1 MYPPPASINLA
12 LIAASSIALHEVAQ
26 RHKFKPQS
34 GINTKISKNPG
45 DTSVLMQDLTRWQP
59 SRVKTWTF
67 VFGLEVH
74 SAGRR
79 SRTGLWTMAARSVV
93 PFRFHLNARAIRLKA
108 TTGLGESMRGFPLK
122 QAAANKV
129 STSAGKCSYG
139 GMGCSSPRSRHLRA
153 VPRRRQGTPSE
164 APGSPPSAAG
174 DADRHLRA
182 VHPVSTG

>member
-1 MYPPPASINLA
+1 M

-26 RHKFKPQS
+26 RHKFKRQS

-45 DTSVLMQDLTRWQP
+45 DTSALMQDLTRWQP

-108 TTGLGESMRGFPLK
+108 TTGLGESMREFPPK
-122 QAAANKV
+122 A
-129 STSAGKCSYG
+129 S
-139 GMGCSSPRSRHLRA
+139 
-153 VPRRRQGTPSE
+153 RRQQSINERGE
-164 APGSPPSAAG
+164 M
-174 DADRHLRA
+174 
-182 VHPVSTG
+182 